1 MRDKLPKSPWVEE
14 KDVRY
19 KIETRCIHNENPGTK
34 DDAYGAVTVPIFQT
48 ATFSHP
54 GIGRSTGYD
63 YIRESNPTRSELEE
77 IVSSLEGAVDTVA
90 CSSGMAAIGL
100 CLELFHAGDH
110 LICSEDLYGG
120 SIRMFQTIGGK
131 KGLQFSYI
139 DTSDQKLVQKE
150 IRENTKALYIETPS
164 NPTMQVTD
172 LAAMKGLAEEHGLD
186 LIVDNTFLSPYFQNP
201 LKFGAD
207 LVIHSGTKFL
217 GGHNDTL
224 AGFLCTSRQDL
235 AEKIRYLYK
244 TMGSC
249 LSPFDSFLITRGI
262 KTLSV
267 RLERQQSNA
276 VAIAA
281 WLKQQKKIEQVYY
294 VGLPEHPGYEVN
306 RRQSRGGGSMISFRT
321 DTEQTARGLLER
333 LRLITYAES
342 LGGVESLITYPMLQ
356 THGDVPVE
364 KREKLGITENFLR
377 LSTGIENVDDLIA
390 DLDQALI
397 GEENYAL

>member
-1 MRDKLPKSPWVEE
+1 MK
-14 KDVRY
+14 Y

-63 YIRESNPTRSELEE
+63 YTRESNPTRSELEE
-77 IVSSLEGAVDTVA
+77 IVSSLEGALDTVA

-120 SIRMFQTIGGK
+120 SIRMFQTIGEQ

-150 IRENTKALYIETPS
+150 IRKNTKALYIETPS

-186 LIVDNTFLSPYFQNP
+186 LIVDNTFFSPYFQNP

-281 WLKQQKKIEQVYY
+281 WLKRQKKIEQVYY

-390 DLDQALI
+390 DLDQALN
-397 GEENYAL
+397 GEENYAI

>member
-1 MRDKLPKSPWVEE
+1 MRDKFPNSPWEE
-14 KDVRY
+14 KKDVKY

-63 YIRESNPTRSELEE
+63 YTRESNPTRSELEE

-120 SIRMFQTIGGK
+120 SIRIFQTIGEQ

-139 DTSDQKLVQKE
+139 DTSDQKLVRKE
-150 IRENTKALYIETPS
+150 IRKNTKALYIETPS

-294 VGLPEHPGYEVN
+294 VGLPEHPGYEIMKK
-306 RRQSRGGGSMISFRT
+306 QARGFGSMITFRV
-321 DTEQTARGLLER
+321 DSKGHALQILKQVRM
-333 LRLITYAES
+333 IKFAES
-342 LGGVESLITYPMLQ
+342 LGGVETLITYPTTQ
-356 THGDVPVE
+356 THADVPEEVRL
-364 KREKLGITENFLR
+364 KNGITPCTLR
-377 LSTGIENVDDLIA
+377 LSTGIEDIEDL
-390 DLDQALI
+390 L
-397 GEENYAL
+397 GELSEVFASLQ